1 MFARNWYHDIKCL
14 ENQYHVNDKNYINIV
29 EARKFIAVIKFPI
42 VPVECIT
49 NNLHVFA
56 FNENDVAIRKS
67 STKTSYKWK
76 AEMKYQI
83 KITIV
88 EVSEWNEPNNVP
100 YNFLINLSFTFFFRW
115 WHRMQTFFFS
125 ETLCQKL
132 STCWTVNSIVPS
144 LGTDSFLRLI
154 IFVYKNIP
162 YRRTA
167 FILGRH
173 LRKV

>member
-1 MFARNWYHDIKCL
+1 MFTRNLYHDIKSL

-29 EARKFIAVIKFPI
+29 EARKFITVIKFPI
-42 VPVECIT
+42 VPFECIT

-88 EVSEWNEPNNVP
+88 KVSEWHEPNNVP

-115 WHRMQTFFFS
+115 WHRMQTFLFRKIMPKVIN
-125 ETLCQKL
+125 LL
-132 STCWTVNSIVPS
+132 NSQFNRSVA
-144 LGTDSFLRLI
+144 R
-154 IFVYKNIP
+154 YW
-162 YRRTA
+162 
-167 FILGRH
+167 FILT
-173 LRKV
+173 LDYFCV